1 MQEMVRKDLTE
12 GIIAYEK
19 ELSKEMIQK
28 KSVLESAGCKLEA
41 GLLSALDQASD
52 KMCEALEKLSKDTK
66 EAEGM
71 TEALETAAFYES
83 TVLSDMEELRKYA
96 DEAEALIPD
105 EYLSYPTY
113 GQMLFSLR

>member
-19 ELSKEMIQK
+19 DLTKEVIQK
-28 KSVLESAGCKLEA
+28 KSVLDGAACELECGLLKTLDGASAGISGALKKLY
-41 GLLSALDQASD
+41 
-52 KMCEALEKLSKDTK
+52 EKKK
-66 EAEGM
+66 KAEGM
-71 TEALETAAFYES
+71 EDLLGQASFYQETI
-83 TVLSDMEELRKYA
+83 LKDMDELRKYA
-96 DEAEALIPD
+96 DEAEAVIPD